1 MSEYQISVDDL
12 IFFIDVISYHPAV
25 KGEFSYNSVSDLD
38 YYGYDAEVYWECNGA
53 FPEDGT
59 EPEQQPIDI
68 DKYSK
73 QITEKLLDI
82 LSELS
87 ENSRQ
92 EELERVVDME
102 KYWKYY

>member
-12 IFFIDVISYHPAV
+12 IFFIDVVHYSPAV
-25 KGEFSYNSVSDLD
+25 KGEFSYNSQSDLD
-38 YYGYDAEVYWECNGA
+38 YYGYDAEVLWDCNGA

-59 EPEQQPIDI
+59 EHEQPIDI

-92 EELERVVDME
+92 EEFERVIDM
-102 KYWKYY
+102 KIY

>member
-1 MSEYQISVDDL
+1 MSEYQISVDDI
-12 IFFIDVISYHPAV
+12 IFFIDVIHYSPAV
-25 KGEFSYNSVSDLD
+25 KGEFSYNSQSDLD
-38 YYGYDAEVYWECNGA
+38 YYGYDAEVYWECNGV

-59 EPEQQPIDI
+59 EHEQPVDI

-92 EELERVVDME
+92 EELERVIDME

>member
-1 MSEYQISVDDL
+1 MSEYQIQIDDL
-12 IFFIDVISYHPAV
+12 IFFIDIIHYSPAV
-25 KGEFSYNSVSDLD
+25 KGEFSYNSASDRD
-38 YYGYDAEVYWECNGA
+38 YIGYDAEVLWDCNGA

-59 EPEQQPIDI
+59 EPEQPVDI

-92 EELERVVDME
+92 EELERVIDM
-102 KYWKYY
+102 KGY

>member
-1 MSEYQISVDDL
+1 MTELQIQIDDI
-12 IFFIDVISYHPAV
+12 IFFIDVIHYSPAV
-25 KGEFSYNSVSDLD
+25 KGEFSYNSQSDLD

-53 FPEDGT
+53 FPEDGA
-59 EPEQQPIDI
+59 EPEQPIDI

-92 EELERVVDME
+92 EELERVIDMGT
-102 KYWKYY
+102 Y

>member
-12 IFFIDVISYHPAV
+12 IFFIDVVHYSPAV
-25 KGEFSYNSVSDLD
+25 KGEFSYNSQSDLD
-38 YYGYDAEVYWECNGA
+38 YHGYDAEVLWDCNGA

-59 EPEQQPIDI
+59 EPEQPIDI

-92 EELERVVDME
+92 EELERVIDMGT
-102 KYWKYY
+102 Y

>member
-1 MSEYQISVDDL
+1 M
-12 IFFIDVISYHPAV
+12 IFFLGI
-25 KGEFSYNSVSDLD
+25 KGAGMAALACMLYERGEHVEGSDLEKHFFTEEKLKQ
-38 YYGYDAEVYWECNGA
+38 YNIKCHPFGV

-59 EPEQQPIDI
+59 EPDQPIDI

-92 EELERVVDME
+92 EELERVIDM
-102 KYWKYY
+102 KGY

>member
-1 MSEYQISVDDL
+1 MSEYQIQIDSYT
-12 IFFIDVISYHPAV
+12 FFIEVIHYSPAV
-25 KGEFSYNSVSDLD
+25 AGEFSYNSASDRD
-38 YYGYDAEVYWECNGA
+38 YLGYDAEVLWECNCVL
-53 FPEDGT
+53 PNDIEDI
-59 EPEQQPIDI
+59 EQSVDI

-92 EELERVVDME
+92 EELERVIDMG
-102 KYWKYY
+102 KY

>member
-1 MSEYQISVDDL
+1 MSEYQIQIDDL
-12 IFFIDVISYHPAV
+12 IFFIDVIHYSPAV
-25 KGEFSYNSVSDLD
+25 KGEFSYNSASDRD
-38 YYGYDAEVYWECNGA
+38 YLGYDAEVLWDCNGA

-59 EPEQQPIDI
+59 EPEQPIDI

-92 EELERVVDME
+92 EELERIIDM
-102 KYWKYY
+102 KGY

>member
-1 MSEYQISVDDL
+1 MSEYQISVDDI
-12 IFFIDVISYHPAV
+12 IFFIDVIHYSPAV
-25 KGEFSYNSVSDLD
+25 KGEFSYNSQSDID
-38 YYGYDAEVYWECNGA
+38 YYGYDAEVLWECNCVL
-53 FPEDGT
+53 PNDIEDY
-59 EPEQQPIDI
+59 EQPVNI

-92 EELERVVDME
+92 EELERVVDM
-102 KYWKYY
+102 KGY

>member
-1 MSEYQISVDDL
+1 MSEYQIQIDNYT
-12 IFFIDVISYHPAV
+12 FFIDVIHYSPAV
-25 KGEFSYNSVSDLD
+25 KGEFSYNSASDRD
-38 YYGYDAEVYWECNGA
+38 YIGYDAEVLWECNCVSRGIVG
-53 FPEDGT
+53 ED
-59 EPEQQPIDI
+59 EQPIDI

-92 EELERVVDME
+92 EELERAIDMD

>member
-1 MSEYQISVDDL
+1 MSEYQIELDGY
-12 IFFIDVISYHPAV
+12 IFFIDVIHYSPAV
-25 KGEFSYNSVSDLD
+25 AGEFSYNSVSDRD
-38 YYGYDAEVYWECNGA
+38 YLGYDAEVLWEA
-53 FPEDGT
+53 ISVL
-59 EPEQQPIDI
+59 QPPSEESVVDI

-92 EELERVVDME
+92 EELERVIDMD
-102 KYWKYY
+102 KY

>member
-1 MSEYQISVDDL
+1 MSEYQISVDDI
-12 IFFIDVISYHPAV
+12 IFFIDVIHYSPAV
-25 KGEFSYNSVSDLD
+25 KGEFSYNSASDRD
-38 YYGYDAEVYWECNGA
+38 YLGYDAEVLWDYCYARDSEG
-53 FPEDGT
+53 DL
-59 EPEQQPIDI
+59 QYIDI

-87 ENSRQ
+87 ENNRQ

-102 KYWKYY
+102 KY

>member
-1 MSEYQISVDDL
+1 MSEYQIYLDNY
-12 IFFIDVISYHPAV
+12 IFFIEVISYHPAV

-38 YYGYDAEVYWECNGA
+38 YYGYDAEVLWEV
-53 FPEDGT
+53 T
-59 EPEQQPIDI
+59 SVLQPSGEESVVDI

-92 EELERVVDME
+92 EELERAIDM
-102 KYWKYY
+102 KGY

>member
-1 MSEYQISVDDL
+1 MTELQVQIDDL
-12 IFFIDVISYHPAV
+12 TFFIDVIHYSPAV
-25 KGEFSYNSVSDLD
+25 KGEFSYNSASDRD
-38 YYGYDAEVYWECNGA
+38 YLGYDAEVYWECNGA
-53 FPEDGT
+53 FSEDGT
-59 EPEQQPIDI
+59 ESEQPIDI

-92 EELERVVDME
+92 EELERVIDME

>member
-1 MSEYQISVDDL
+1 MSEYQVCLDDY
-12 IFFIDVISYHPAV
+12 IFFIEVISYHPAV
-25 KGEFSYNSVSDLD
+25 KGEFSYNSASDRD
-38 YYGYDAEVYWECNGA
+38 YIGYDAEVLWECTHT
-53 FPEDGT
+53 DGLVST
-59 EPEQQPIDI
+59 GHCPDDI

-92 EELERVVDME
+92 EELERVIDMNG
-102 KYWKYY
+102 Y

>member
-1 MSEYQISVDDL
+1 MTELQVQIDD
-12 IFFIDVISYHPAV
+12 ITFFIDVIHYSPAV
-25 KGEFSYNSVSDLD
+25 KGEFSYNSQSDLD

-59 EPEQQPIDI
+59 EPEQPIDI

-92 EELERVVDME
+92 EELERVIDMGN
-102 KYWKYY
+102 Y

>member
-1 MSEYQISVDDL
+1 MSEYQISVDDI
-12 IFFIDVISYHPAV
+12 IFFIDVIHYSPAV
-25 KGEFSYNSVSDLD
+25 KGEFSYNSASDRD
-38 YYGYDAEVYWECNGA
+38 YLGYDAEVLWDYCYARDSEG
-53 FPEDGT
+53 DL
-59 EPEQQPIDI
+59 QYIDI

-92 EELERVVDME
+92 EELERVIDMNG
-102 KYWKYY
+102 Y

>member
-1 MSEYQISVDDL
+1 MKEYQIQVDDL
-12 IFFIDVISYHPAV
+12 IFFIEVISYHPAV
-25 KGEFSYNSVSDLD
+25 KGEKSYNSCSDLD
-38 YYGYDAEVYWECNGA
+38 YYGYDAEVLWECNCV
-53 FPEDGT
+53 FPENGT
-59 EPEQQPIDI
+59 EPEQPIDI

-92 EELERVVDME
+92 EELERVIDMGT
-102 KYWKYY
+102 Y

>member
-1 MSEYQISVDDL
+1 MSEYQIQIDDL
-12 IFFIDVISYHPAV
+12 IFFIDVIHYSPAV
-25 KGEFSYNSVSDLD
+25 KGEFSYNSASDRD
-38 YYGYDAEVYWECNGA
+38 YLGYDAEVLWDCNGA

-59 EPEQQPIDI
+59 EPEQPIDI
-68 DKYSK
+68 DHYSK

-92 EELERVVDME
+92 EELERVIDM
-102 KYWKYY
+102 KGY

>member
-1 MSEYQISVDDL
+1 MSEYQIQIDD
-12 IFFIDVISYHPAV
+12 ITFFIAVIHYSPAV
-25 KGEFSYNSVSDLD
+25 KGEFSYNSASDRD
-38 YYGYDAEVYWECNGA
+38 YLGYDAEVLWECYRIRYGKESST
-53 FPEDGT
+53 FHGIVDL
-59 EPEQQPIDI
+59 D
-68 DKYSK
+68 DYSK

-92 EELERVVDME
+92 EELERVIDMG

>member
-1 MSEYQISVDDL
+1 MSEYQISVDDI
-12 IFFIDVISYHPAV
+12 IFFIDVIHYSPAV
-25 KGEFSYNSVSDLD
+25 KGEFSYNSQSDID
-38 YYGYDAEVYWECNGA
+38 YYGYDAEVLWECSMVAGSQESDLHGV
-53 FPEDGT
+53 PV
-59 EPEQQPIDI
+59 DI

-92 EELERVVDME
+92 EELERVIDME

>member
-1 MSEYQISVDDL
+1 MSEYQIQIDDL
-12 IFFIDVISYHPAV
+12 IFFIDVIHYSPAV
-25 KGEFSYNSVSDLD
+25 KGEKSYNSCSDVD
-38 YYGYDAEVYWECNGA
+38 YYGYDAEVLWECSRIRYGEGSSP
-53 FPEDGT
+53 FRCIVDL
-59 EPEQQPIDI
+59 D
-68 DKYSK
+68 DYSK

-92 EELERVVDME
+92 EELERVIDMD

>member
-1 MSEYQISVDDL
+1 MSEYQILVDDY
-12 IFFIDVISYHPAV
+12 IFFIDVIHYSPAV
-25 KGEFSYNSVSDLD
+25 KGEKSYNSCSDVD
-38 YYGYDAEVYWECNGA
+38 YYGYDAEVLWNCSGVSAA
-53 FPEDGT
+53 FSDDLE
-59 EPEQQPIDI
+59 QPIDI

-92 EELERVVDME
+92 EELERVIDMG
-102 KYWKYY
+102 KY

>member
-12 IFFIDVISYHPAV
+12 IFFIDVIHYSPAV
-25 KGEFSYNSVSDLD
+25 KGEFSYNSQSDID
-38 YYGYDAEVYWECNGA
+38 YYGYDAEVLWECNGA

-59 EPEQQPIDI
+59 ESEQPIDI

-92 EELERVVDME
+92 EELERVIDME
-102 KYWKYY
+102 NY

>member
-1 MSEYQISVDDL
+1 MSEYQISVDVI
-12 IFFIDVISYHPAV
+12 IFFIDVIHYSPAV
-25 KGEFSYNSVSDLD
+25 KGEFSYNSASDRD
-38 YYGYDAEVYWECNGA
+38 YIGYDAEVLWNCNYTIHLDEG
-53 FPEDGT
+53 
-59 EPEQQPIDI
+59 QQPIDI

-92 EELERVVDME
+92 EELERVIDM
-102 KYWKYY
+102 KMY

>member
-1 MSEYQISVDDL
+1 MNKITVEIGGYTFYTTITHYS
-12 IFFIDVISYHPAV
+12 PAV
-25 KGEFSYNSVSDLD
+25 KGEFSYNSQSDLD
-38 YYGYDAEVYWECNGA
+38 YYGYVAEVYWECTGA

-59 EPEQQPIDI
+59 EPEQPIDI

-92 EELERVVDME
+92 EELERVIDME

>member
-1 MSEYQISVDDL
+1 MTELQIQIDDL
-12 IFFIDVISYHPAV
+12 IFFIDVIHYSPAV
-25 KGEFSYNSVSDLD
+25 KGEKSYNSCSDLD
-38 YYGYDAEVYWECNGA
+38 YYGYDAEVLWDA
-53 FPEDGT
+53 ISAL
-59 EPEQQPIDI
+59 QPSGEESVVDI

-92 EELERVVDME
+92 EELERVIDME
-102 KYWKYY
+102 KY

>member
-1 MSEYQISVDDL
+1 MNKITVE
-12 IFFIDVISYHPAV
+12 IDGYTFYTTVTHYSPAV
-25 KGEFSYNSVSDLD
+25 KGEFSYNSASDRD
-38 YYGYDAEVYWECNGA
+38 YIGYDAEVLWECNCVL
-53 FPEDGT
+53 PNDIEDY
-59 EPEQQPIDI
+59 EQPIDI

-92 EELERVVDME
+92 EELERVIDME
-102 KYWKYY
+102 NYWKYY

>member
-1 MSEYQISVDDL
+1 MDFSITIGRYMFLILVKNFGPPTSRVLRKSPLKEYEPEWDCISVVNL
-12 IFFIDVISYHPAV
+12 
-25 KGEFSYNSVSDLD
+25 
-38 YYGYDAEVYWECNGA
+38 
-53 FPEDGT
+53 EDGT
-59 EPEQQPIDI
+59 ELDQPIDI

-92 EELERVVDME
+92 EELERVVDM
-102 KYWKYY
+102 KGY

>member
-1 MSEYQISVDDL
+1 MSEYQIQIDDL
-12 IFFIDVISYHPAV
+12 IFFIDVIHYSPAV
-25 KGEFSYNSVSDLD
+25 KGEFSYNSASDRD
-38 YYGYDAEVYWECNGA
+38 YLGYDAEVLWECNGA

-59 EPEQQPIDI
+59 EPEQPVDI

-87 ENSRQ
+87 ESSRQ
-92 EELERVVDME
+92 EELERVIDM
-102 KYWKYY
+102 KGY

>member
-1 MSEYQISVDDL
+1 MTDLQIQIDDY
-12 IFFIDVISYHPAV
+12 IFFIGVIHYSPAV
-25 KGEFSYNSVSDLD
+25 KGEFSYNSASDRD
-38 YYGYDAEVYWECNGA
+38 YLGYDAEVLWECSGVLLETGVYA
-53 FPEDGT
+53 K
-59 EPEQQPIDI
+59 QA
-68 DKYSK
+68 DKYVDHYTN

-92 EELERVVDME
+92 EELERVIDME

>member
-12 IFFIDVISYHPAV
+12 IFFIDVIHYSPAV
-25 KGEFSYNSVSDLD
+25 KGEFSYNSQSDID
-38 YYGYDAEVYWECNGA
+38 YYGYDAEVLWDCNGV
-53 FPEDGT
+53 FPEGGT
-59 EPEQQPIDI
+59 EPEQPVDI
-68 DKYSK
+68 DHYSK

-92 EELERVVDME
+92 EELERVIDME

>member
-1 MSEYQISVDDL
+1 MSEYQISVDDI
-12 IFFIDVISYHPAV
+12 IFFIDVIHYSPAV
-25 KGEFSYNSVSDLD
+25 KGEKSYNSCSDLD
-38 YYGYDAEVYWECNGA
+38 YYGYDAEVLWECNGV

-59 EPEQQPIDI
+59 EPEQPVDI

-92 EELERVVDME
+92 EELERVIDME

>member
-1 MSEYQISVDDL
+1 MSEYQISVDDI
-12 IFFIDVISYHPAV
+12 IFFIDVIHYSPAV
-25 KGEFSYNSVSDLD
+25 KGEKSYNSCSDRD
-38 YYGYDAEVYWECNGA
+38 YIGYDAEVLWEA
-53 FPEDGT
+53 T
-59 EPEQQPIDI
+59 SALQPSGEESVVDI
-68 DKYSK
+68 DHYSK

-92 EELERVVDME
+92 EELERVIDME

>member
-1 MSEYQISVDDL
+1 MSEYQIQIDDI
-12 IFFIDVISYHPAV
+12 IFFIDVIHYSPAV
-25 KGEFSYNSVSDLD
+25 KGEFSYNSQSDID
-38 YYGYDAEVYWECNGA
+38 YYGYDAEVLWDCNGA

-59 EPEQQPIDI
+59 EPEQPEQPIDI

-92 EELERVVDME
+92 EELERVIDM
-102 KYWKYY
+102 KMY